1 MKFNQHAKTLLQ
13 EANNTHLKVV
23 QVTPGIY
30 LIRCVLGETILQ
42 GPNAKLYGSLC
53 EALTQKYCLESESDC
68 RLIAFHPMLANFKN
82 PFFNNPSLVHMTL
95 KDLMSTTAQETEMS
109 AS

>member
-42 GPNAKLYGSLC
+42 GDSATRYGARC
-53 EALTQKYCLESESDC
+53 EVLTKKYLSESESDC
-68 RLIAFHPMLANFKN
+68 HLIAFHPLLDNFKN
-82 PFFNNPSLVHMTL
+82 PFFNNPGLVHMTL
-95 KDLMSTTAQETEMS
+95 KDLMSTTA
-109 AS
+109 